1 MERQAKIP
9 SGWQKS
15 IQKPIF
21 ISYTSRGRAN
31 AERLRSALKDE
42 GIETW
47 VDSDFI
53 EPGESWENAL
63 QSRLREASAVVF
75 LIGPDGQVSEQQ
87 RSEATVVF
95 RSEWEE
101 QPKLPLIPVII
112 GDPELPPF
120 LKQIAPIK
128 VDDIKQ
134 GWPEAARKIK
144 RTLNAA
150 PSVVSKPPSSGGS
163 EQKARLLEI
172 QQFADFLR
180 ESPAKE
186 KFAR

>member
-1 MERQAKIP
+1 M
-9 SGWQKS
+9 
-15 IQKPIF
+15 KPIF

-47 VDSDFI
+47 VDRDFI
-53 EPGESWENAL
+53 EPGESWEIAL
-63 QSRLREASAVVF
+63 QSRLRDASAVVF
-75 LIGPDGQVSEQQ
+75 LIGPDGQVSEHQ

-101 QPKLPLIPVII
+101 QPKLPLIPVVI
-112 GDPELPPF
+112 GNPELPPF
-120 LKQIAPIK
+120 LREIQAIK
-128 VDDIKQ
+128 VDDVKQAWSEAAKRIKQ
-134 GWPEAARKIK
+134 ALSGARAA
-144 RTLNAA
+144 
-150 PSVVSKPPSSGGS
+150 KPPSSGES

>member
-1 MERQAKIP
+1 M
-9 SGWQKS
+9 
-15 IQKPIF
+15 KPIF

-47 VDSDFI
+47 VDRDFI
-53 EPGESWENAL
+53 EPGESWESAL

-101 QPKLPLIPVII
+101 QPKLPLIPVVI
-112 GDPELPPF
+112 GNPELPPF
-120 LKQIAPIK
+120 LQEIQAIR
-128 VDDIKQ
+128 VDDVRQ
-134 GWPEAARKIK
+134 GWPEAATRIK
-144 RTLNAA
+144 QALSGARSA
-150 PSVVSKPPSSGGS
+150 VSKPPSSGES